1 MYNLNING
9 NDCIEEQFDNSKLIV
24 KDWKYN
30 DKIYK
35 IIRYD
40 KNKIETY

>member
-9 NDCIEEQFDNSKLIV
+9 KGGIEEVLENRKLIV

-30 DKIYK
+30 NYIYK
-35 IIRYD
+35 IIRY
-40 KNKIETY
+40 NNGTPC